1 MSSTKYQIFYDRA
14 RESRPD
20 LFRAFKE
27 VHDSYSAHPKKFE
40 EQFHTEGIKVLD
52 ILRDAE
58 RRLCAGQM
66 RGGYGAY
73 SQGLSEKFW
82 ELVRKDFPLIDQ
94 VGVRKR
100 IVKV

>member
-1 MSSTKYQIFYDRA
+1 MSVTKYQLFYDRA
-14 RESRPD
+14 REGRPE
-20 LFRAFKE
+20 LFLAFKE
-27 VHDSYSAHPKKFE
+27 IHDNYSHNQAKFE
-40 EQFHTEGIKVLD
+40 EQFHTEGTKVLD

-58 RRLCAGQM
+58 RRLCSGQM

-82 ELVRKDFPLIDQ
+82 VLVRKDFPLIDQ

-100 IVKV
+100 VVKV